1 MRRTG
6 RLQLWRVT
14 RSLAV
19 CHSPGIRSGRN
30 RGNRRGN
37 RRTGNWSVAD
47 RIGSRRRFNIDA
59 DMENARLAT
68 PQMGAATR
76 CEPVPG
82 NHWRTGSPRR
92 VYDSTRGQEH
102 ACRTAGRAC
111 AAAAD
116 RTRLEAAAVGGN
128 PYQPLDPGLEFSDA
142 RVGRTDRPG
151 FIVSSLTI
159 NEFYLHDLPLPVCG
173 SLQNDAS
180 IAASFR
186 LSGRGA
192 HSPSPWRSS
201 IGCPG
206 TASSS
211 YSATL

>member
-1 MRRTG
+1 
-6 RLQLWRVT
+6 
-14 RSLAV
+14 
-19 CHSPGIRSGRN
+19 
-30 RGNRRGN
+30 
-37 RRTGNWSVAD
+37 
-47 RIGSRRRFNIDA
+47 
-59 DMENARLAT
+59 
-68 PQMGAATR
+68 MGAAPR

-159 NEFYLHDLPLPVCG
+159 NEFYLHNLPLPVCG

-201 IGCPG
+201 NWMPRDCLKFVFGHVVTVDLRLSTSGIIVMAHRHRSISPMAAG
-206 TASSS
+206 
-211 YSATL
+211 